1 MKIFQVG
8 YTQNNGIS
16 GMSSHKVTENE
27 KENII
32 NQIKMHRTLVK
43 IDDEYLRTTEISRIW
58 FREVKDPTW
67 NIIRKIYKV
76 EEENDTANKKARR

>member
-1 MKIFQVG
+1 MKIYQVE
-8 YTQNNGIS
+8 YNLNNGLR
-16 GMSSHKVTENE
+16 GLFLHKVTEVE